1 MQQRPPSLRST
12 TFPIVRPYRKRL
24 PQQPN
29 NPSGRAHTESHQPNR
44 VQIPIETVAPPP
56 PTSRDFVPWRF
67 SAAGRNSAWIDLHPG
82 SRKPCMGPWKS
93 SRIIQDM
100 LFSFNPISLL
110 DLRAH
115 FFTPT
120 RQLPNDVARRGCQG
134 WPSLLPFTRLQ
145 RCQATPRQ
153 LRARQHARCGRMT
166 MSRGA
171 RCRARSDRAAT
182 LYSVGHHDPN
192 HDARMRIGGE
202 APRRRTHS

>member
-1 MQQRPPSLRST
+1 MSTDTVSPLRQRM
-12 TFPIVRPYRKRL
+12 
-24 PQQPN
+24 
-29 NPSGRAHTESHQPNR
+29 
-44 VQIPIETVAPPP
+44 IE
-56 PTSRDFVPWRF
+56 DMRF

-134 WPSLLPFTRLQ
+134 WPPLRFLLMPR
-145 RCQATPRQ
+145 RCQATP
-153 LRARQHARCGRMT
+153 
-166 MSRGA
+166 
-171 RCRARSDRAAT
+171 
-182 LYSVGHHDPN
+182 
-192 HDARMRIGGE
+192 
-202 APRRRTHS
+202 